1 MSANTDPDFDSI
13 DFKEKPDYELVLQQ
27 IGAEKEKDLDDDP
40 NTVANNALIET
51 LEDQSYVF
59 PIDDPRTEEDETIND
74 AEIQLFEYTDF
85 DYFVDNP
92 GYTLDE
98 ANNFISY
105 VGTYF
110 NQNGDASGEVPES

>member
-1 MSANTDPDFDSI
+1 MSANTDPDFDGI

-40 NTVANNALIET
+40 NTVANNALIAT

-59 PIDDPRTEEDETIND
+59 PIDDPRTEADETIND
-74 AEIQLFEYTDF
+74 AEIELFEYTDF
-85 DYFVDNP
+85 DYFVDTP

-98 ANNFISY
+98 ANDFISY